1 MNETG
6 AVRCAVYTRKSTTE
20 GLEQEFNSLDAQR
33 ESAQAYIASQRHEG
47 WVCLPSGYDDG
58 GCSGGS
64 IQRPALQQLL
74 ADIEAGTVDCVV
86 VYKVDRLSRSL
97 LDFARIIER
106 FQRHGVSLVSVTQQF
121 NTTSSMGRLTLNVL
135 LSFAQFEREI
145 ISERTRDKMA
155 AARRKGRRLG
165 GVPVLGYD
173 VQPTDK
179 QLVVNTEEAEQVRA
193 MYELYLQHRGLVPVL
208 RQIQRRG
215 WRTKRWVT
223 NKGIELGGSPFTKS
237 GLHRLLRNVTYTGKV
252 SYKGALYEGQHDAVV
267 GAQLWQRVQEVLR
280 DNYRAGAREGRNR
293 YGALLQGLLRCTPC
307 GTGMGHTCTQ
317 KKDGKRY
324 RYYVCRNAQ
333 QRGWASCPHPSLNA
347 HEIEAAVVQHI
358 RAQANNEGDDR
369 ARALEVL
376 DAWESLAPLQ
386 QARTLRSLIERVGHD
401 ARDGTVT
408 VAFRSRG
415 DGGTSPLEVSFA
427 FQPRNGRRNGHR
439 TDPDP
444 DTEPGRVPRI
454 ARLMALAIRFEGLI
468 RSGQVRD
475 YAHLARLGYVT
486 RARITQIMNLL
497 YLAPDI
503 QEALLFWPPTT
514 RGRDPICEQDLR
526 PIAAIT
532 QWSRQRALWAALLKQ
547 RPSVRP

>member
-1 MNETG
+1 MQASTYQRIRELSRMTVKELRATYREVFGEPSRSHHKELLRKRIAWRLQALDEGELPERARRRAEQLANDADLRLRAPRKPGAGGACADSGRSCGALARPAAAAAGDAAEPHVSGPRPGGRGARGRLRVRGTPLPVAVGHCPGDHRQPLERLRVLRAQVNETG

-179 QLVVNTEEAEQVRA
+179 QLVGVSQ
-193 MYELYLQHRGLVPVL
+193 LPV
-208 RQIQRRG
+208 
-215 WRTKRWVT
+215 
-223 NKGIELGGSPFTKS
+223 
-237 GLHRLLRNVTYTGKV
+237 
-252 SYKGALYEGQHDAVV
+252 
-267 GAQLWQRVQEVLR
+267 
-280 DNYRAGAREGRNR
+280 
-293 YGALLQGLLRCTPC
+293 
-307 GTGMGHTCTQ
+307 
-317 KKDGKRY
+317 
-324 RYYVCRNAQ
+324 
-333 QRGWASCPHPSLNA
+333 
-347 HEIEAAVVQHI
+347 
-358 RAQANNEGDDR
+358 
-369 ARALEVL
+369 
-376 DAWESLAPLQ
+376 
-386 QARTLRSLIERVGHD
+386 
-401 ARDGTVT
+401 
-408 VAFRSRG
+408 
-415 DGGTSPLEVSFA
+415 
-427 FQPRNGRRNGHR
+427 
-439 TDPDP
+439 
-444 DTEPGRVPRI
+444 
-454 ARLMALAIRFEGLI
+454 
-468 RSGQVRD
+468 
-475 YAHLARLGYVT
+475 
-486 RARITQIMNLL
+486 
-497 YLAPDI
+497 
-503 QEALLFWPPTT
+503 
-514 RGRDPICEQDLR
+514 
-526 PIAAIT
+526 
-532 QWSRQRALWAALLKQ
+532 
-547 RPSVRP
+547 

>member
-6 AVRCAVYTRKSTTE
+6 AVRCAVYTRKSTAE

-252 SYKGALYEGQHDAVV
+252 SYKGTLYEGQHDAVV

-293 YGALLQGLLRCTPC
+293 YGALLQGLLRCTSC
-307 GTGMGHTCTQ
+307 GTGMGHSCTQ

-333 QRGWASCPHPSLNA
+333 HGAGR
-347 HEIEAAVVQHI
+347 
-358 RAQANNEGDDR
+358 R
-369 ARALEVL
+369 ARTRRSTPTRSKPQ
-376 DAWESLAPLQ
+376 WCSTSAPRRTMKVTGPGIWRCWMRGSRWLHYSRHGLS
-386 QARTLRSLIERVGHD
+386 ARSSSGSATTHAM
-401 ARDGTVT
+401 AR
-408 VAFRSRG
+408 
-415 DGGTSPLEVSFA
+415 
-427 FQPRNGRRNGHR
+427 
-439 TDPDP
+439 
-444 DTEPGRVPRI
+444 
-454 ARLMALAIRFEGLI
+454 
-468 RSGQVRD
+468 
-475 YAHLARLGYVT
+475 
-486 RARITQIMNLL
+486 
-497 YLAPDI
+497 
-503 QEALLFWPPTT
+503 
-514 RGRDPICEQDLR
+514 
-526 PIAAIT
+526 
-532 QWSRQRALWAALLKQ
+532 
-547 RPSVRP
+547 

>member
-1 MNETG
+1 MFRSLGCSDFRGGLVDGT
-6 AVRCAVYTRKSTTE
+6 AA
-20 GLEQEFNSLDAQR
+20 LEQPVSTFQILLRSARKRGATGRLGEPQTRAESPYGPLRGTGTENFGMRCSRRSWAAARLPMNRDGRLDSAAAQR

-179 QLVVNTEEAEQVRA
+179 QLVVNTEEAERVRA

-208 RQIQRRG
+208 RQIQRRR

-223 NKGIELGGSPFTKS
+223 KKGIELGGSPFTKS

-252 SYKGALYEGQHDAVV
+252 SYKGALYEGPLPLHPIGDCKLSAHHSSGKKAHDTASSLLVP
-267 GAQLWQRVQEVLR
+267 RP
-280 DNYRAGAREGRNR
+280 RAPPS
-293 YGALLQGLLRCTPC
+293 PC
-307 GTGMGHTCTQ
+307 AGPKTDQ
-317 KKDGKRY
+317 
-324 RYYVCRNAQ
+324 
-333 QRGWASCPHPSLNA
+333 
-347 HEIEAAVVQHI
+347 
-358 RAQANNEGDDR
+358 EGDG
-369 ARALEVL
+369 AVLFLGAPTLAQL
-376 DAWESLAPLQ
+376 DAWLVAADVVTGDIDAPLFQ
-386 QARTLRSLIERVGHD
+386 RIDRGDTPRGPRGQITARSLR
-401 ARDGTVT
+401 
-408 VAFRSRG
+408 
-415 DGGTSPLEVSFA
+415 PPVSC
-427 FQPRNGRRNGHR
+427 PR
-439 TDPDP
+439 
-444 DTEPGRVPRI
+444 
-454 ARLMALAIRFEGLI
+454 
-468 RSGQVRD
+468 RSGP
-475 YAHLARLGYVT
+475 L
-486 RARITQIMNLL
+486 
-497 YLAPDI
+497 P
-503 QEALLFWPPTT
+503 
-514 RGRDPICEQDLR
+514 
-526 PIAAIT
+526 
-532 QWSRQRALWAALLKQ
+532 RQLRALDTRTRNSVAVKSDPEVRSSSCAA
-547 RPSVRP
+547 RSSPPAGRSATSR